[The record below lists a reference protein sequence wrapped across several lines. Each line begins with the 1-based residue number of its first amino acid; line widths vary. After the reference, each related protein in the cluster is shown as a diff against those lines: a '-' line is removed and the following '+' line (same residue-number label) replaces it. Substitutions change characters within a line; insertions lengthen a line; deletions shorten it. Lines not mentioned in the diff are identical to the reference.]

1 MQSKVDLFISRW
13 QGQEGGQERANYAL
27 FLTELCDLLDLP
39 HADPAS
45 ASTENNGYVFE
56 RAVRE
61 IGRDGSSSTKRIDL
75 YKQDCFVLEA
85 KQSRFFGDK
94 KDGLSRSHRY

>member
-1 MQSKVDLFISRW
+1 VQAKVEAFIKRW

-45 ASTENNGYVFE
+45 AAHHF
-56 RAVRE
+56 RR
-61 IGRDGSSSTKRIDL
+61 L
-75 YKQDCFVLEA
+75 
-85 KQSRFFGDK
+85 
-94 KDGLSRSHRY
+94 